1 MNSFC
6 AVPRKQNVAIFNQA
20 FDFPALSLHKTER
33 RGQDTLQRKLLMRI
47 TSLVTSPLIRSSCFS
62 SRDHA
67 KLKIRSE
74 AKFVIWRGG
83 PPDRGC
89 SQRLEAPF
97 LVSPY
102 CRALPEGDQARPRVP
117 RGTWLMKCMGP
128 PAVATMAIF
137 GMGTGRPSW

>member
-89 SQRLEAPF
+89 SQRHLAYEMHGASRGGNHGNFRDGDGAAF
-97 LVSPY
+97 LV
-102 CRALPEGDQARPRVP
+102 AKGQL
-117 RGTWLMKCMGP
+117 GP
-128 PAVATMAIF
+128 V
-137 GMGTGRPSW
+137 R